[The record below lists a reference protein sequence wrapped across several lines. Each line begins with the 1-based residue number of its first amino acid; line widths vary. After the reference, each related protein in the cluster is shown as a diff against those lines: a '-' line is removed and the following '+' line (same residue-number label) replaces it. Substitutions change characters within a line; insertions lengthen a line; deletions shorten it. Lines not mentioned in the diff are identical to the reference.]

1 MPYIINRIIILIILI
16 LGTFTVKGQVNTSY
30 RYTRFARNEQN
41 KELYDTL
48 NPYSF
53 YNIIVQ
59 TIDRLTDGKN
69 KFDYKGIQSSDIVQ
83 LRTDF
88 GSDWRSISDLE
99 MLLGPQAR
107 TPMSNHLGEDSILM
121 LSDGSYSYLY
131 PARDSIFFY
140 FGEYSDIVLKE
151 RVLFDSITGKELVE
165 PLEIYLRKQLFPNEE
180 PTVVLSFNWELLY
193 LIMKERYIPIDEKES
208 RILIAAYE
216 EFLAKAERRFDHEGC
231 YQFIGGN
238 NLFSY
243 FNESEAINKL
253 TDIDVVFN
261 EWNSFKKAN
270 EEQGVFYKVISNE
283 TILVNEYGEDS
294 LVFDPKLN
302 DFVQV
307 IRLDKDTLYYVKNQ
321 FESLYEYRCLY
332 YDELRGWE
340 EYLQAII
347 VTKKTPE
354 NNYSLSVSHIL
365 KYKTGLQDF
374 S

>member
-1 MPYIINRIIILIILI
+1 MPYIIIRITILIVLVTI
-16 LGTFTVKGQVNTSY
+16 TCHVKGQVNTDY
-30 RYTRFARNEQN
+30 RYSCFARNEQN

-69 KFDYKGIQSSDIVQ
+69 KFDYKGIQSSDIVK

-107 TPMSNHLGEDSILM
+107 TPMSNHLGEDSILR
-121 LSDGSYSYLY
+121 LSDGSYEYLY

-180 PTVVLSFNWELLY
+180 PTVVLSFNWQLLY
-193 LIMKERYIPIDEKES
+193 LIMKERYVPILKNES
-208 RILIAAYE
+208 QLLIVDYE
-216 EFLAKAERRFDHEGC
+216 EFLAIAEKRFDSNGC
-231 YQFIGGN
+231 YQFIGGSN
-238 NLFSY
+238 FFSY
-243 FNESEAINKL
+243 LDETKSLNKIRDD
-253 TDIDVVFN
+253 DIPFN

-270 EEQGVFYKVISNE
+270 EGQGVFYKVISNE

-302 DFVQV
+302 DFVKV
-307 IRLDKDTLYYVKNQ
+307 IRLDKETLYYVKNQ
-321 FESLYEYRCLY
+321 F
-332 YDELRGWE
+332 
-340 EYLQAII
+340 
-347 VTKKTPE
+347 
-354 NNYSLSVSHIL
+354 
-365 KYKTGLQDF
+365 
-374 S
+374 